1 MSRLTVRFD
10 IGDFIARMIA
20 NLALL
25 AFASWIVM
33 LCLGAGHGYD
43 PVIPNLSFMGTWF
56 VVLAVRIATDT
67 KIDDD

>member
-1 MSRLTVRFD
+1 MSRLTLRFD
-10 IGDFIARMIA
+10 IGDFIAQMIA

-25 AFASWIVM
+25 ALAAWLVM
-33 LCLGAGHGYD
+33 LSLGAGHGYD
-43 PVIPNLSFMGTWF
+43 PVIPNLSYMGTWF